1 MDENPYEAPQ
11 TRRWFRFSLRRLLVA
26 IGVIGAL
33 MGAALAVKRSVEA
46 ERRLREN
53 WQQLAI
59 GMTYAE
65 VRQLIGRW
73 DHQGGSDTDYRCGY
87 ELSDGQWLWVHFD
100 DHRVDSF
107 MTSNVGPPD

>member
-1 MDENPYEAPQ
+1 MDENAYEAPQ

-33 MGAALAVKRSVEA
+33 MGAALAVKQSVEA

-59 GMTYAE
+59 GLTHDE
-65 VRQLIGRW
+65 VRQLIGNW
-73 DHQGGSDTDYRCGY
+73 DFKGGTDIDYICAY
-87 ELSDGQWLWVHFD
+87 ALSDGQWLWVHFD
-100 DHRVDSF
+100 DHRVDRF
-107 MTSNVGPPD
+107 MISNVGPPD